1 MAKQS
6 GGNTAQRVEALVRPV
21 VEGMGLRLWDVVF
34 EKEGPDWYLR
44 VLIDRDGTMDT
55 DTCAEVSHAL
65 DPILDEADPI
75 DQSYYLEVGS
85 PGLGRKLTRPEHYEA
100 LKGEKI
106 GVKLCISGCV
116 GALALILTGVISE
129 KDALKSIDLKTIFL
143 FGGTLSLAS
152 ALSQTGAGAMIAET
166 VMGALGENPSPYVL
180 TFVVFILCCVMTN
193 FMSNT
198 ATTAL
203 MVPICLSIAQGM
215 GADPR
220 AVLMACV
227 IGGSCAYATPIG
239 MPANTMAVGAGG
251 YTFMDYVKSGLP
263 LIVIATIV
271 SMIILPIAFPFF
283 P

>member
-6 GGNTAQRVEALVRPV
+6 GGNTAQRVEALVRPT

-106 GVKLCISGCV
+106 GVKLIRPTADGV
-116 GALALILTGVISE
+116 REFAGILKGREGSTV
-129 KDALKSIDLKTIFL
+129 TV
-143 FGGTLSLAS
+143 
-152 ALSQTGAGAMIAET
+152 ET
-166 VMGALGENPSPYVL
+166 ENGPVSFEV
-180 TFVVFILCCVMTN
+180 
-193 FMSNT
+193 NT
-198 ATTAL
+198 A
-203 MVPICLSIAQGM
+203 
-215 GADPR
+215 
-220 AVLMACV
+220 
-227 IGGSCAYATPIG
+227 
-239 MPANTMAVGAGG
+239 
-251 YTFMDYVKSGLP
+251 SGVHLCDDEH
-263 LIVIATIV
+263 L
-271 SMIILPIAFPFF
+271 FD
-283 P
+283 

>member
-106 GVKLCISGCV
+106 GVKLIRPNRRRRARVCRHPERPRGQHRH
-116 GALALILTGVISE
+116 GR
-129 KDALKSIDLKTIFL
+129 D
-143 FGGTLSLAS
+143 
-152 ALSQTGAGAMIAET
+152 
-166 VMGALGENPSPYVL
+166 GERPGEL
-180 TFVVFILCCVMTN
+180 
-193 FMSNT
+193 
-198 ATTAL
+198 
-203 MVPICLSIAQGM
+203 
-215 GADPR
+215 
-220 AVLMACV
+220 
-227 IGGSCAYATPIG
+227 
-239 MPANTMAVGAGG
+239 
-251 YTFMDYVKSGLP
+251 
-263 LIVIATIV
+263 
-271 SMIILPIAFPFF
+271 
-283 P
+283 